1 MIKIKR
7 QNKILIVFL
16 IILIIIYILIKTDFI
31 SKAQDDILFL
41 KFLNLQSN
49 NSETSSNKEII
60 NSKISKYEK
69 ATYVFEMKNHNTD
82 FKDIDLSETINEKTL
97 INEKIAPGVS
107 GKFNI
112 VLRTNQNTIYEVK
125 FKSKTQKPQNLK
137 FEIENTNIKANNLEE
152 LENYLK
158 GRINK
163 GEEKTI
169 SIKWSWEYENS
180 IKNNIQDTKDAMKIE
195 SYKFEIFA
203 TGEEI
208 I

>member
-1 MIKIKR
+1 
-7 QNKILIVFL
+7 
-16 IILIIIYILIKTDFI
+16 
-31 SKAQDDILFL
+31 
-41 KFLNLQSN
+41 
-49 NSETSSNKEII
+49 
-60 NSKISKYEK
+60 
-69 ATYVFEMKNHNTD
+69 MKNHNTD
-82 FKDIDLSETINEKTL
+82 FKDVDLSETINEKTL

-158 GRINK
+158 GIINK

-208 I
+208 IQERRNNPKSIKKNNKI

>member
-1 MIKIKR
+1 
-7 QNKILIVFL
+7 
-16 IILIIIYILIKTDFI
+16 
-31 SKAQDDILFL
+31 
-41 KFLNLQSN
+41 
-49 NSETSSNKEII
+49 
-60 NSKISKYEK
+60 
-69 ATYVFEMKNHNTD
+69 MKNHNTD
-82 FKDIDLSETINEKTL
+82 FKDVDLSETINEKTL

-208 I
+208 IQERRNNPKSIKKNNII

>member
-1 MIKIKR
+1 MIKIKSK
-7 QNKILIVFL
+7 NKVLIIFL

-49 NSETSSNKEII
+49 NSEISSSKEII
-60 NSKISKYEK
+60 NSKVSKYEK
-69 ATYVFEMKNHNTD
+69 ATYIFEMKNYNTD
-82 FKDIDLSETINEKTL
+82 FKDVNLSETINEKTL

-112 VLRTNQNTIYEVK
+112 VLKTNKNTIYEIK
-125 FKSKTQKPQNLK
+125 FKSKTQKPQNLN
-137 FEIENTNIKANNLEE
+137 FEIENTNIKANTLEE
-152 LENYLK
+152 LEKYLK
-158 GRINK
+158 GKINK

-169 SIKWSWEYENS
+169 SIKWSWEYENNS
-180 IKNNIQDTKDAMKIE
+180 KNNIQDTKDAMKIE
-195 SYKFEIFA
+195 SYKFEIYA